1 MHSFVPQF
9 VATLG
14 GKKKRH
20 WHLFHL
26 YFPATFGAFAL
37 GNVIAWTANS
47 LQDTQ
52 IPADLGDLGSAE
64 AWVVS
69 MFMIGAACVPWV
81 AAVAFQLIGKKWT
94 LIAVSVPFIAGWL
107 LLLLAKNSAMLLVG
121 RFFLILNHKLYFNR
135 KFQVYHWILWWDVC
149 ARCPCLL
156 LRNSRDQIP
165 WDTGLHDAAHDWDW
179 DPLYQCQLWDW
190 LERWGCPCSR

>member
-1 MHSFVPQF
+1 M
-9 VATLG
+9 
-14 GKKKRH
+14 
-20 WHLFHL
+20 
-26 YFPATFGAFAL
+26 
-37 GNVIAWTANS
+37 IAWTANS

-121 RFFLILNHKLYFNR
+121 RFIIILNHKLYFSISMKSFR
-135 KFQVYHWILWWDVC
+135 FITGFCGGMFVLAAPAFSSEIAETKYRGTLGSMMQLMIGIGILFINVNC
-149 ARCPCLL
+149 E
-156 LRNSRDQIP
+156 
-165 WDTGLHDAAHDWDW
+165 TDWRGEVVPALDNNIRGTST
-179 DPLYQCQLWDW
+179 CRLWFI
-190 LERWGCPCSR
+190 LNFK

>member
-1 MHSFVPQF
+1 M
-9 VATLG
+9 
-14 GKKKRH
+14 
-20 WHLFHL
+20 
-26 YFPATFGAFAL
+26 
-37 GNVIAWTANS
+37 IAWTANS

-121 RFFLILNHKLYFNR
+121 RFFLILNHKHCISIESFRFITGFCGGMFVLAAPAFSSEIAETKYR
-135 KFQVYHWILWWDVC
+135 GTLGSMMQLMIGIGILFINVNCETDWRGEVVPALDNI
-149 ARCPCLL
+149 RCTSTIDYGIHIT
-156 LRNSRDQIP
+156 NF
-165 WDTGLHDAAHDWDW
+165 
-179 DPLYQCQLWDW
+179 
-190 LERWGCPCSR
+190 EF

>member
-1 MHSFVPQF
+1 M
-9 VATLG
+9 LIY
-14 GKKKRH
+14 
-20 WHLFHL
+20 FHL
-26 YFPATFGAFAL
+26 YFSATFGAFAL

-121 RFFLILNHKLYFNR
+121 RFILIINQKLNFNET
-135 KFQVYHWILWWDVC
+135 FEVYHWILWWHVC
-149 ARCPCLL
+149 AGCPCLL
-156 LRNSRDQIP
+156 LRNSRDQVQG
-165 WDTGLHDAAHDWDW
+165 DTGLHDAAHDWDW
-179 DPLYQCQLWDW
+179 DPLY
-190 LERWGCPCSR
+190 